1 MHTMVLLHI
10 RFGCTYHSMNM
21 FDQGPDWMVQRKC
34 IECNHFAVM
43 RIDQKAICIICKRF
57 GFL

>member
-1 MHTMVLLHI
+1 
-10 RFGCTYHSMNM
+10 MNM

-34 IECNHFAVM
+34 IECNHYAMM
-43 RIDQKAICIICKRF
+43 RLQFKSICSGCKQN